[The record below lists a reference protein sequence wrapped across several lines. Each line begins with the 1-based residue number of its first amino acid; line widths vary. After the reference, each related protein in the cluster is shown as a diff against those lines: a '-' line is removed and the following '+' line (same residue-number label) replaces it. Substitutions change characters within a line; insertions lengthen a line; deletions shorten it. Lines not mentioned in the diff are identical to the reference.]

1 MDGIVE
7 EITLISQMTQNQNQ
21 NDEDLDKEELHHKRD
36 KHHLIIR

>member
-7 EITLISQMTQNQNQ
+7 EITLISQMTQNQ